1 MTEAL
6 HPDVAAYMAH
16 RKSRKAGKPVKFRT
30 FVAASLN
37 SPAGMSDFDFSS
49 TAVMTTSSSPVPPPS
64 GVANPSSFAASEPSI
79 LAPNTLVQGEWVDD
93 LEQLH
98 NHARLNLGVQVA
110 ELDSLTEQEDR
121 RSMDIKVQQ
130 EDTKKAF
137 HSTRNHAVEAAGAG
151 GQTASAWGKVDKEA
165 VRIAKEEEEKRR
177 EATRPVHLGQDFI
190 PAQTHAGSKPG
201 YDFMTGA
208 LGLGYYWNPQPEE
221 KPFSFA
227 VQQDE
232 PKKRAWGNADALP
245 TTTTTAGTGY
255 LRQGG
260 PKIGDTEAPKP
271 AVWRPS
277 NRSEPVTAPT
287 RDTPVAV
294 ASGPP
299 RVSAGAAFASRL
311 AATPAASTPAVG
323 EDGRDSLGLKRSSNA
338 MQALRQSHKRFMSVS
353 SPSPVYK
360 TVLSSNFTYVTAIV
374 LSTAVLSGVYGKT
387 IDFYWQQINRGR
399 LYHQID
405 WTKWQSLYVAEAE
418 DEE

>member
-1 MTEAL
+1 MAEAL

-49 TAVMTTSSSPVPPPS
+49 TAVATTSSSPVPPAS
-64 GVANPSSFAASEPSI
+64 GVANPSSFAASEPLI

-93 LEQLH
+93 LEQMR

-165 VRIAKEEEEKRR
+165 VRIAREEEEKRK

-201 YDFMTGA
+201 YDFMTGSQ
-208 LGLGYYWNPQPEE
+208 GLGYYWNPQPEE

-232 PKKRAWGNADALP
+232 PKKRAWGNADAPP
-245 TTTTTAGTGY
+245 TIGGGGGY

-271 AVWRPS
+271 GVWRPA
-277 NRSEPVTAPT
+277 NRGEPVSL
-287 RDTPVAV
+287 RDTPPAF
-294 ASGPP
+294 ASSGPP
-299 RVSAGAAFASRL
+299 RVSAGAAFTSKL
-311 AATPAASTPAVG
+311 AAAAPPAAAPALG
-323 EDGRDSLGLKRSSNA
+323 EDGRDNLGLKRSTNA
-338 MQALRQSHKRFMSVS
+338 WKPKQR
-353 SPSPVYK
+353 
-360 TVLSSNFTYVTAIV
+360 
-374 LSTAVLSGVYGKT
+374 
-387 IDFYWQQINRGR
+387 D
-399 LYHQID
+399 
-405 WTKWQSLYVAEAE
+405 
-418 DEE
+418 